1 MIQKPQWTLSCPF
14 HLNLQFFSNKQN
26 SQMTNHRKWWWPLII
41 STQKYQIS
49 FPSKHKTSSVHV
61 VMGCYP
67 GVDDV
72 LKDDRVNVWNE
83 KFILLNFTFGA
94 HCIYFVLQTLHIST
108 VYICIYIYL
117 ISVREKC
124 ISVENLLL
132 SVCLSVLI
140 WFYIR

>member
-61 VMGCYP
+61 VMGCCP
-67 GVDDV
+67 GVDEV

-83 KFILLNFTFGA
+83 KFILLNSTFGA

-108 VYICIYIYL
+108 VYICIYIYIWYQCETEL
-117 ISVREKC
+117 CREKC

-132 SVCLSVLI
+132 SVC
-140 WFYIR
+140 